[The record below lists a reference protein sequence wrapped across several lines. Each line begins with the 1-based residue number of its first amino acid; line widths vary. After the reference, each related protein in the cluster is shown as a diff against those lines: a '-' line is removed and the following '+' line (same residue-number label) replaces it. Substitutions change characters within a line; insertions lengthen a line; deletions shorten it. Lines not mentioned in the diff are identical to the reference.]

1 MKLQLAFV
9 LTLNPKQKVSIS
21 TKLCVCGIFSY
32 EYISVFYV
40 HTLHYPV
47 ISVECLFH
55 THTDTHMQFSMSV
68 PMTTLS
74 FTLSVHRA
82 GDTEDRGASYFSLMR
97 DVMGTRPNFNENWF
111 SVGMAITFFCLFF

>member
-1 MKLQLAFV
+1 MFTRYTILSFLSNAF
-9 LTLNPKQKVSIS
+9 S
-21 TKLCVCGIFSY
+21 TQ
-32 EYISVFYV
+32 
-40 HTLHYPV
+40 
-47 ISVECLFH
+47 
-55 THTDTHMQFSMSV
+55 QFSMSV